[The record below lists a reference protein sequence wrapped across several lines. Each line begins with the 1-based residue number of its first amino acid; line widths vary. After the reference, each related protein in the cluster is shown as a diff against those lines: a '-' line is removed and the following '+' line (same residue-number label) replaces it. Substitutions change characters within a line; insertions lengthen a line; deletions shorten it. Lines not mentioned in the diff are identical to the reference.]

1 MVMGSCVATRCAQSD
16 TQLPNG
22 VSLDT
27 ISENNRIT
35 RKVFA
40 DIPGEITPHAIHIEA
55 SAKTNEIG
63 SKMLSGLAGG
73 CLSGIRIS
81 SSALTFSSTAGLG

>member
-1 MVMGSCVATRCAQSD
+1 MVMGSCVTTRCAQSD

-40 DIPGEITPHAIHIEA
+40 DIPGEITPHAISHL
-55 SAKTNEIG
+55 SFRQNE
-63 SKMLSGLAGG
+63 
-73 CLSGIRIS
+73 
-81 SSALTFSSTAGLG
+81 